1 MKQFP
6 VTPLDPAPK
15 TGLERTHDVLLYA
28 KSGRINVPNILRA
41 LHRRHY
47 ARKRKASPL
56 DDGVGN
62 TLV

>member
-1 MKQFP
+1 
-6 VTPLDPAPK
+6 
-15 TGLERTHDVLLYA
+15 LLYA
-28 KSGRINVPNILRA
+28 KSRRISVPNILRA

-47 ARKRKASPL
+47 ARKREASPL